1 MADALAGEPDVLQSL
16 RSHFK
21 SRTTPQSCIA
31 IASEVQAGVTLGK
44 GHFGRVRLIKSDL
57 AVSAMREEG
66 IDHSGYFALKIM
78 KKSEVIR
85 LKQVQHIADERK
97 LLKDLK
103 HPFIVTMYH
112 TYQDDRNLYIIAE
125 FVPGGE
131 LATQLREKGTF
142 DNDVAKFYAAQ
153 VVMSLQYLH
162 SEEVIF
168 RGVSPENLLIDSQGY
183 LKLIDFGFAKKFKPD
198 DEDPNSTKTFTLCGT
213 PEYLAPEMI
222 ESKGHYK
229 GVDWWAVGIL
239 THELLAGY
247 PPFYEEEP
255 YKIYKM
261 ILKGLDGKRQEVA
274 ADGPKDIFPRHMD
287 VNARAL
293 IESML
298 AKDVSKRLGCKKNG
312 AEDIKKHKWFRGL
325 NWANLYNKLLDRDLP
340 QLHADYDGP
349 GGSLVPHLEGD
360 NDTSAF
366 GKYDDSLEESGP
378 LLSGEIQS
386 KWSQWGS

>member
-247 PPFYEEEP
+247 PPFYDENP
-255 YKIYKM
+255 FGIYQKV
-261 ILKGLDGKRQEVA
+261 LDGRFDCPRFFDAKA
-274 ADGPKDIFPRHMD
+274 KDIVKKLLVQDRT
-287 VNARAL
+287 
-293 IESML
+293 
-298 AKDVSKRLGCKKNG
+298 KRLGCMATG
-312 AEDIKKHKWFRGL
+312 ATAVKSHKWYFKI
-325 NWANLYNKLLDRDLP
+325 NWSALYKLQAQP
-340 QLHADYDGP
+340 PFIPEVA
-349 GGSLVPHLEGD
+349 GGED
-360 NDTSAF
+360 DTSNFDKYPDSDEGMEEPLDGADAHLFDAF
-366 GKYDDSLEESGP
+366 LE
-378 LLSGEIQS
+378 ITA
-386 KWSQWGS
+386 